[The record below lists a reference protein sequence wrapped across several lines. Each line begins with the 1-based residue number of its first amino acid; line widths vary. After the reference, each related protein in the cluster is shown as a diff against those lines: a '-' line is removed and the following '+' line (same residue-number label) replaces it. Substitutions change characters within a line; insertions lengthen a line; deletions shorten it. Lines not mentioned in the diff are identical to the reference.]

1 MHPLYGYL
9 FLCAFFIL
17 WALVIYKLVKEYK
30 NVTKKENL
38 MTLEE
43 KIIKLKSALVEL
55 VGTKDIDELNDMK
68 SAINTLYGV
77 PDDEKMKTIKAI
89 EVLIEVLEDEKK

>member
-17 WALVIYKLVKEYK
+17 WALVIYKLVKGYK

-89 EVLIEVLEDEKK
+89 EVLIEILEDEK